1 MKSRDWELEIES
13 TVEYDYTPGTNK
25 KITPVSIEPNQP
37 EDVEIKSID
46 VYMTVGS
53 LKAALNN
60 LTGHEKNNDLV
71 KINIIDV
78 VSRMEKE
85 TIKDNILEN
94 HSEDAS

>member
-1 MKSRDWELEIES
+1 MKSYDWELNLES
-13 TVEYDYTPGTNK
+13 TIEYDRSPGTNR
-25 KITPVSIEPNQP
+25 KITPISIEPNDSP
-37 EDVEIKSID
+37 DVEIKSID

-60 LTGHEKNNDLV
+60 LTGHEKNGDLV

-78 VSRMEKE
+78 VARQELE
-85 TIKDNILEN
+85 TIKDNILED